1 MDPAVVNT
9 VPLLDALPTSRRG
22 VAHLADE
29 LEVPAGTHVTK
40 QGEYAGAFFVIL
52 DGTAEVVKD
61 GERVATLGPGDFF
74 GEIGLFSSIS
84 RVAAVI
90 ALSPMRLLMVA
101 PQEFERRPSQGSA
114 PASAGS
120 STATVRAP
128 SPRRRRSSASS
139 MPSRSV
145 TCETVEATSSRPSAM
160 RPARSAI
167 SRAGYPEP

>member
-9 VPLLDALPTSRRG
+9 VPLLDARPKRSRRG
-22 VAHLADE
+22 VARLADE

-40 QGEYAGAFFVIL
+40 QGEDAGAFFVIL

-90 ALSPMRLLMVA
+90 ALSPMRLLVVA
-101 PQEFERRPSQGSA
+101 PQEFRTRMHSVSPVAERVQA
-114 PASAGS
+114 AA
-120 STATVRAP
+120 TA
-128 SPRRRRSSASS
+128 RR
-139 MPSRSV
+139 
-145 TCETVEATSSRPSAM
+145 
-160 RPARSAI
+160 
-167 SRAGYPEP
+167 

>member
-9 VPLLDALPTSRRG
+9 VPLFDARPKRSRRG
-22 VAHLADE
+22 VARLADE

-40 QGEYAGAFFVIL
+40 QGEDAGAFFVIL

-90 ALSPMRLLMVA
+90 ALSPMRLLVVA
-101 PQEFERRPSQGSA
+101 PQEFRTRMHSVSPVAERVQA
-114 PASAGS
+114 A
-120 STATVRAP
+120 ATVR
-128 SPRRRRSSASS
+128 R
-139 MPSRSV
+139 
-145 TCETVEATSSRPSAM
+145 
-160 RPARSAI
+160 
-167 SRAGYPEP
+167 

>member
-40 QGEYAGAFFVIL
+40 QGEDAGAFFVIL

-90 ALSPMRLLMVA
+90 ALSPMRLLVVA
-101 PQEFERRPSQGSA
+101 PQEFRTRMHSVSPVAERVQA
-114 PASAGS
+114 AA
-120 STATVRAP
+120 TA
-128 SPRRRRSSASS
+128 RR
-139 MPSRSV
+139 
-145 TCETVEATSSRPSAM
+145 
-160 RPARSAI
+160 
-167 SRAGYPEP
+167 